1 MRDDTYRPHDSADKI
16 LAEGKGGLMNNL
28 NSILIEGTL
37 TGDPLCQTVTDET
50 LACTFNIVSVRYER
64 IKGEFK
70 EEVSCFNIETEG
82 KLAECVRDRG
92 KKGRGVRVV
101 GRLKSYA
108 KNAEIMQPY
117 TVVIVAEHVEFWP
130 EFKKTNSTK
139 KKQ

>member
-1 MRDDTYRPHDSADKI
+1 
-16 LAEGKGGLMNNL
+16 MNNL

-37 TGDPLCQTVTDET
+37 TGDPLCRTTADGV
-50 LACTFNIVSVRYER
+50 LVCTFEIASSRCER
-64 IKGEFK
+64 IEGSQGEFK
-70 EEVSCFNIETEG
+70 KEVSHFNIETEG
-82 KLAECVRDRG
+82 KLSEVVKGKG

-108 KNAEIMQPY
+108 RNSGFMQPY
-117 TVVIVAEHVEFWP
+117 IVAIVAEHVEFRP